1 MAGRCGQ
8 EDWAARFAFERRAW
22 ARGCRHVAGVD
33 EAGRGPLAGP
43 VVAAAVIL
51 PPDAVLPGLDDSK
64 RLAPARREALDP
76 LIREVAVAWSVAV
89 VDVEAIDRLNIAQ
102 AAFEAMRRAVRGLA
116 VPPEHLLVDGF
127 PLPGAPCSQEGI
139 VGGDHL
145 SHSIAAASVLA
156 KVERDRLMDALS
168 RRFPG
173 YGFEVH
179 KGYPTPAHRE
189 ALRRLGPSPAHRR
202 SFRLL

>member
-8 EDWAARFAFERRAW
+8 EDWEARFVFERRAW
-22 ARGCRHVAGVD
+22 LRGCRHVAGVD

-64 RLAPARREALDP
+64 RLTPARREALAP
-76 LIREVAVAWSVAV
+76 LIRETAVAWCVAV
-89 VDVEAIDRLNIAQ
+89 VDVAEIDRLNIAQ
-102 AAFEAMRRAVRGLA
+102 AAFEAMRQAVRGLA

-127 PLPGAPCSQEGI
+127 PLPGAPCPQEGI
-139 VGGDHL
+139 VAGDRL

-156 KVERDRLMDALS
+156 KVERDRLMDDLAE
-168 RRFPG
+168 RYPG

-189 ALRRLGPSPAHRR
+189 ALRRLGPSPVHRR